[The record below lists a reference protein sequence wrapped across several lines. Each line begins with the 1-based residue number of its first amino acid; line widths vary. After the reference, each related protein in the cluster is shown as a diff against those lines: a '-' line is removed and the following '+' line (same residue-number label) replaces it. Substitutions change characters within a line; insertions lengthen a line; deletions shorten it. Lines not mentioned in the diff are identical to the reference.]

1 MAQFDVCTN
10 PNPASAKRI
19 PYLLDVQSD
28 LLSSLATR
36 VVVPLATLET
46 LGNKPAQYLIR
57 VCCRRAQA
65 GHVDAGNGRRAS
77 QTTWSSHQQFC
88 RASCG
93 NRACSGCGAEWS
105 VNKNLGPWPIFRAA

>member
-28 LLSSLATR
+28 LLSGLATR

-46 LGNKPAQYLIR
+46 LGNKPAQYLNPEFA
-57 VCCRRAQA
+57 VDGCRLVMLTQEMAGVPIKRLGTVVTSLAEQRAEI
-65 GHVDAGNGRRAS
+65 VRALDVVL
-77 QTTWSSHQQFC
+77 
-88 RASCG
+88 
-93 NRACSGCGAEWS
+93 SG
-105 VNKNLGPWPIFRAA
+105 L